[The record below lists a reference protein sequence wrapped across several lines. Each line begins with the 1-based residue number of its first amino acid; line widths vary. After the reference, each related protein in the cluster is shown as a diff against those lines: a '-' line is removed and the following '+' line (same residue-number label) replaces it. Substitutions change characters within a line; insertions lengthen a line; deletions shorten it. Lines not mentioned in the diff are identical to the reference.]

1 MSEPTRTGTPP
12 IERALVDLFA
22 SPDPEPV
29 FVASLERRL
38 LAQAEAMPHRT
49 GTSRAPS
56 SWSGWLGALWRHRA
70 MAVAVGLLLILA
82 LAVATIGPARVVAA
96 IQDLVGYVPGIGFVD
111 LEATRL
117 LAAPVEV
124 TRDGVTLRV
133 EQAIA
138 GPDNTKIVV
147 RSEGLPPED
156 LLWPDGAEQQ
166 GDFAPL
172 LRLPDG
178 RTLTTGT
185 WTLRLGGGTLEFPSL
200 PDGVYRA
207 MLELPRLPLVPTGA
221 APENWQ
227 VPLDLRPATGDLVAD
242 LYAEP
247 YAPAG
252 AEETH
257 HEITLRVL
265 AVAHSAEETV
275 VRVQVQWPNPD
286 WEWPT
291 IGYNLPV
298 LRDNLGHEYH
308 YAPASSTGSSVQ
320 TEVIRIPD
328 PQQITPTPTP
338 ELPTDETTQTF
349 APVSPS
355 AGQLAL
361 WVDAVSFAV
370 PAEASFV
377 VDLGDAPQVGDRWP
391 LDISLT
397 VAGFPVHISGA
408 RLVQE
413 ELELRDGA
421 VQRTL
426 LQFDLDSVP
435 DQDGRMLRHIG
446 LAGDQSWFS
455 GTTGGYEPQSRT
467 IRTGLKLV
475 DGTRIPGGPTEVR
488 VERANVVFH
497 GPWILTWSIPGADE
511 ADGTQA
517 APVVRHPANAVQT
530 RQGLTLRASQ
540 VVQTDRLAAITVEL
554 DDPPPGL
561 LLNRVWGWNPATK
574 SSDLYL
580 VDERGRRYEL
590 TNGVTW
596 RPGDEQPWTTRDSQN
611 SPTLSFEPLDPLAR
625 RATLHV
631 PGLEL
636 FVATHFAFDVAVPA
650 GVEMQARDEPP
661 WPASEPWALDIPI
674 EVDGYHLRLSQ
685 ARLEGFNDSTCLT
698 LIPEGPEDQP
708 GGPWLRGLRPAAIVA
723 PDGRSLDLAYA
734 SRFGQAGTLF
744 DLTDPETG
752 AVLPGRYHFDLEGV
766 MVAVAGPWEL
776 SWNLGAP

>member
-1 MSEPTRTGTPP
+1 MGEPTRTGTPQ

-38 LAQAEAMPHRT
+38 LAQAEAMPHRI

-56 SWSGWLGALWRHRA
+56 SWSGWLDGLRRHRA
-70 MAVAVGLLLILA
+70 MAVAAGLLMILA
-82 LAVATIGPARVVAA
+82 LAVAAIGPARVVAA

-178 RTLTTGT
+178 RTLTTAT

-200 PDGVYRA
+200 PDGVYRVK
-207 MLELPRLPLVPTGA
+207 LELPRLPLVPTGA

-227 VPLDLRPATGDLVAD
+227 VPLDLRPATGDLVTD
-242 LYAEP
+242 LFAEP

-308 YAPASSTGSSVQ
+308 HAPASSTGSSVQ

-349 APVSPS
+349 AAVSPS

-397 VAGFPVHISGA
+397 VAGFPVNISGA

-413 ELELRDGA
+413 ELELRDGT
-421 VQRTL
+421 VQQTL

-467 IRTGLKLV
+467 IRTGLELV

-488 VERANVVFH
+488 VERADVVFH
-497 GPWILTWSIPGADE
+497 GPWILTWSIPGAGKT
-511 ADGTQA
+511 DGTRA
-517 APVVRHPANAVQT
+517 APVVRHPANAVQS

-554 DDPPPGL
+554 DDPPPGF

-580 VDERGRRYEL
+580 ADERGRRYEL

-596 RPGDEQPWTTRDSQN
+596 RPGDERPW
-611 SPTLSFEPLDPLAR
+611 
-625 RATLHV
+625 
-631 PGLEL
+631 
-636 FVATHFAFDVAVPA
+636 
-650 GVEMQARDEPP
+650 
-661 WPASEPWALDIPI
+661 
-674 EVDGYHLRLSQ
+674 
-685 ARLEGFNDSTCLT
+685 
-698 LIPEGPEDQP
+698 
-708 GGPWLRGLRPAAIVA
+708 
-723 PDGRSLDLAYA
+723 
-734 SRFGQAGTLF
+734 
-744 DLTDPETG
+744 
-752 AVLPGRYHFDLEGV
+752 
-766 MVAVAGPWEL
+766 
-776 SWNLGAP
+776 